1 MAKRELV
8 IKTYDGENGSK
19 IFVLSQ
25 NITGLS
31 EYQKAKVTESFINRE
46 TKVLEMAIET
56 YLRQVLRENG
66 VLPMDGSKSA
76 LERAFITLENNGK
89 AINIYDR
96 YNETYGE
103 RIIGQSSNLMT
114 VIEEDGILSCAMEIE
129 VVDSGR

>member
-1 MAKRELV
+1 MAKRELA

-25 NITGLS
+25 NIKGMD
-31 EYQKAKVTESFINRE
+31 EYHKAKAIETFINRE

-56 YLRQVLRENG
+56 YLRQVLRENDI
-66 VLPMDGSKSA
+66 LPMDGSKSA

-114 VIEEDGILSCAMEIE
+114 VIEEDGILSCAIE
-129 VVDSGR
+129 VEVVENGR

>member
-1 MAKRELV
+1 MAKRELE
-8 IKTYDGENGSK
+8 IKTYDSESGK

-25 NITGLS
+25 SIKSFN
-31 EYQKAKVTESFINRE
+31 EYQKAKATESFINRE

-56 YLRQVLRENG
+56 YLRQVLRDNG

-89 AINIYDR
+89 TINIYDR
-96 YNETYGE
+96 YCETYNE
-103 RIIGQSSNLMT
+103 RIIGQSPNQMT
-114 VIEEDGILSCAMEIE
+114 IIEEDDILSCAMEIE

>member
-1 MAKRELV
+1 MAKKELE
-8 IKTYDGENGSK
+8 IKTYESETGGK
-19 IFVLSQ
+19 VFVLSQ
-25 NITGLS
+25 SIKGMD
-31 EYQKAKVTESFINRE
+31 EYHKAKALETFINRE

-89 AINIYDR
+89 SINIYDR
-96 YNETYGE
+96 YHETYNE
-103 RIIGQSSNLMT
+103 RIIGQSSNQMT